1 MATNDGEAVQI
12 FGQVYHLRGGEDA
25 GHMRE
30 VARLVDEK
38 MNIVANQVR
47 TADSYRIAVLT
58 AIHIADELLSSR
70 KRQGETDRRLREKSE
85 KLLALLDEVEG
96 EPRGVAF
103 LSAAD

>member
-12 FGQVYHLRGGEDA
+12 FGQVYHLRGGADA

-38 MNIVANQVR
+38 MNLVANQVR

-70 KRQGETDRRLREKSE
+70 KRQDETERQFREKSE
-85 KLLALLDEVEG
+85 RLAALIDEIER
-96 EPRGVAF
+96 ETPEAAF
-103 LSAAD
+103 LTAAD

>member
-1 MATNDGEAVQI
+1 
-12 FGQVYHLRGGEDA
+12 
-25 GHMRE
+25 MRE

-70 KRQGETDRRLREKSE
+70 KRQDETDRQLREKSE
-85 KLLALLDEVEG
+85 RLVALLDELEG
-96 EPRGVAF
+96 EPHAEAF
-103 LSAAD
+103 LTAAD